1 MGKYG
6 LNLAY
11 GMLWISMDIYAYTLF
26 GEITNDCQQ
35 IPAIL
40 EILGQKLKI

>member
-1 MGKYG
+1 MDKYG

-11 GMLWISMDIYAYTLF
+11 GMPWISMDIYAYTLF
-26 GEITNDCQQ
+26 GEITSDCPQ

-40 EILGQKLKI
+40 EILRQK